1 MASVSTAVL
10 YKRITGD
17 IKGLIDA
24 GSLSP
29 GAKIPSVNI
38 LKDRY
43 GVSHITA
50 MKVYQEL
57 SKDNYV
63 TQKRGRGYFVRDAE
77 SFKQVKRTGNIGIF
91 IRPLREYCLEDNYF
105 NDINGGI
112 QAASCEQRLNLLS
125 SHSTLPLNHPPV
137 NRAALEHIAKAML
150 ECADEIDG
158 YLVDE
163 RIPDEIIAPIQSQT
177 GKPMVILN
185 RLTGLAIDSVT
196 PPNRQG
202 VKQALGIA
210 LRMGYSQFIF
220 TRPGNR
226 VSNNIDRYETFIQ
239 FLKDSGI
246 PENSFRIVD
255 DCSILPGEVSLK
267 RVRTAINEL
276 KGKGQLLLFCCGDTF
291 ARSCCN
297 MLIEEN
303 LIPGKDVGLLSG
315 DGFGYSKRFKP
326 EIAALQSQPF
336 EMGKLAVKALISR
349 LSPDNFNSP
358 RNITPEPTFTF
369 GETL

>member
-1 MASVSTAVL
+1 MSTAVL

-17 IKGLIDA
+17 IKGLIDG
-24 GSLSP
+24 GSLLP

-77 SFKQVKRTGNIGIF
+77 SFKQVKQTGNIGNF

-125 SHSTLPLNHPPV
+125 SHSTLPLNHFPV
-137 NRAALEHIAKAML
+137 NQAALENIAQAML
-150 ECADEIDG
+150 DCADEVDG

-163 RIPDEIIAPIQSQT
+163 RIPDTVIEPVLKQI
-177 GKPMVILN
+177 GKPMIIVN
-185 RLTGLAIDSVT
+185 RLTKLAMDSVT
-196 PPNRQG
+196 PANRQSIQ
-202 VKQALGIA
+202 QALSVA
-210 LRMGYSQFIF
+210 LRMGYNRFIF
-220 TRPGNR
+220 ARPGNR
-226 VSNNIDRYETFIQ
+226 WSNSVERYEAFMQ
-239 FLKDSGI
+239 FFVDEKI
-246 PENSFRIVD
+246 TTEHFRVID
-255 DCSILPGEVSLK
+255 DCSILPGETTLK
-267 RVRTAINEL
+267 RMLQAVNEL
-276 KGKGQLLLFCCGDTF
+276 KRSGQVLLFSVGDTYGRNCCG
-291 ARSCCN
+291 
-297 MLIEEN
+297 MLLDAGLE
-303 LIPGKDVGLLSG
+303 PGKDIGVLSG
-315 DGFGYSKRFKP
+315 DGFGYSKRLKP

-336 EMGKLAVKALISR
+336 EIGKLAVKTLISR
-349 LSPDNFNSP
+349 LSLDNYNSP
-358 RNITPEPTFTF
+358 RNITPEPAFTF

>member
-1 MASVSTAVL
+1 MSSAVL

-17 IKGLIDA
+17 IKELIDG

-38 LKDRY
+38 LKGKY

-77 SFKQVKRTGNIGIF
+77 SFKQVKRTGNIGNF

-105 NDINGGI
+105 NDINSGI

-137 NRAALEHIAKAML
+137 NKVALEHIAKAML
-150 ECADEIDG
+150 DCADEVDG

-163 RIPDEIIAPIQSQT
+163 RISDEIIASMQRQT
-177 GKPMVILN
+177 GKPMVIIN
-185 RLTGLAIDSVT
+185 RLTDLAIDSVT
-196 PPNRQG
+196 PPNCLG
-202 VKQALGIA
+202 VRQALDVA

-226 VSNNIDRYETFIQ
+226 VSNNIDRYDTFIQ

-246 PENSFRIVD
+246 SENSFRIVD
-255 DCSILPGEVSLK
+255 DCSILPGEITIK
-267 RVRTAINEL
+267 RVITAINEL
-276 KGKGQLLLFCCGDTF
+276 KTQGQLLLFCCGDTF
-291 ARSCCN
+291 ARNCCN
-297 MLIEEN
+297 MLIEDN
-303 LIPGKDVGLLSG
+303 LIPGKGIGLLSG

-349 LSPDNFNSP
+349 LSPDNYNKP
-358 RNITPEPTFTF
+358 RNITPEPAFTF